1 MSRLENGGSMSIAYL
16 SLIYLSILDA
26 NTTNYLGD
34 DSDNLEKVEKHSFV
48 DQPK

>member
-16 SLIYLSILDA
+16 SILDA
-26 NTTNYLGD
+26 NITNYLGD
-34 DSDNLEKVEKHSFV
+34 WSDSHNLEKVEKHSFV